1 MSLDSKYNKM
11 KDFNKFLIVFKNL
24 KTKKTE
30 TQLKKEQIIK
40 NVDKLYEK
48 YYNVYKSD
56 YNTDDKLNEDKKK
69 NTTTNSLN

>member
-1 MSLDSKYNKM
+1 M